1 MEPWL
6 SYVHASSARKREE
19 KEEKEKKGVGAKD
32 LRDEALGESSV
43 QPSSAPR
50 ELVSTGNRWQRLAC
64 S

>member
-19 KEEKEKKGVGAKD
+19 KEKRKKGVGAKD